1 MTRAAI
7 NPENALF
14 AVWAFWAVSWFAAA
28 LWSNRT
34 VGRPAAGSEF
44 FYRILTI
51 VGAVLLF
58 GIVERDPRSPYILWI
73 AGPALSWSM
82 VGLAVLGFL
91 FAWWARLHLGRL
103 WSASVTKKSDHRV
116 VDTGPYGLVR
126 HPIYTGI
133 IAASIAVVVVRGS
146 VFALAGAGLMT
157 LGWYIKARLE
167 ERFLRQE
174 LGAADYDA
182 YAARVPMLVPFV

>member
-1 MTRAAI
+1 MTRAMI

-14 AVWAFWAVSWFAAA
+14 AVWAFWAASWWAAA
-28 LWSNRT
+28 LWANRT
-34 VGRPAAGSEF
+34 VARPAAGSEF

-58 GIVERDPRSPYILWI
+58 GLVERDPRSPYMLWI

-146 VFALAGAGLMT
+146 VFALAGAVLMT

-174 LGAADYDA
+174 LGAAGYDA
-182 YAARVPMLVPFV
+182 YAERVPMLVPFV

>member
-1 MTRAAI
+1 MLWHRGTRA
-7 NPENALF
+7 
-14 AVWAFWAVSWFAAA
+14 
-28 LWSNRT
+28 
-34 VGRPAAGSEF
+34 
-44 FYRILTI
+44 
-51 VGAVLLF
+51 F
-58 GIVERDPRSPYILWI
+58 G
-73 AGPALSWSM
+73 WSM
-82 VGLAVLGFL
+82 VGLAVAGFPVRVVGAAAFGPAVVGLGD
-91 FAWWARLHLGRL
+91 AR
-103 WSASVTKKSDHRV
+103 KSDHHV
-116 VDTGPYGLVR
+116 VDTGPYGFVR

-146 VFALAGAGLMT
+146 VFALAGAVLMT